1 LRAPRP
7 ARCDQSTV
15 VTTYYPVG
23 AGTAG
28 RSVSMTVLA
37 FVMMNVK
44 VGTDKEAVNQL
55 RSLKGVNE
63 IYEVYAVYDVVAIVE
78 TPTMEDL
85 NTLVNSEIR
94 KVESVTSTNTIIAEK
109 IF

>member
-1 LRAPRP
+1 
-7 ARCDQSTV
+7 
-15 VTTYYPVG
+15 
-23 AGTAG
+23 
-28 RSVSMTVLA
+28 
-37 FVMMNVK
+37 MMNVK
-44 VGTDKEAVNQL
+44 VGTDKDAVNQL
-55 RSLKGVNE
+55 RSLKGVKE

-85 NTLVNSEIR
+85 NMLVNSEIR